1 MKKHVLTVLATLLL
15 GVLSGGAALG
25 QGDPVTFTF
34 AHPGPIRTMDAPVTW
49 FGSTHWLTNTMYDCL
64 IWRAADGNG
73 YVGQAAERWEPI
85 DETTWRFYLR
95 PGITFHNGEPLNAD
109 AVKWNID
116 RILSRPDF
124 LVHPQWL
131 FIKEVV
137 VQDATTVDIITHRPH
152 AYFEFDVSFNGC
164 QILPPGYM
172 AEVGEEEFA
181 RRPVGSGPYRLVEF
195 TPSDR
200 YVFEAWDGYWA
211 GRPEVDRIVYQV
223 IPEMG
228 SQVAALLSSQ
238 VDFIRSVPVPDRVR
252 VGEWPDLDLLTGP
265 AGFQHLLYALY
276 QTETG
281 QAGITYPGHVPVTQ
295 QKLIRQAVSRALDRE
310 LLAEVQGNARPSLL
324 RSDEFHPEH
333 RGQWAGEQ
341 AAIDFYDPELAR
353 QLIVQAG
360 YDPAAGRRPILHL
373 DSMDF
378 QQGSEKEIAEVMA
391 ALLED
396 VGFDVRLNILGLAAY
411 QEQVFNSGNYRELAL
426 ALIGGSPALTPL
438 FFSCTWETPRS
449 RPCDVAEGEWD
460 ELNARILS
468 TVDVSERLTLWDD
481 FWDFYVDEAIEI
493 TIHHIDQ
500 VMAINNMFEW
510 TPRADGW
517 MTFRDLRIR
526 R

>member
-1 MKKHVLTVLATLLL
+1 LIVL
-15 GVLSGGAALG
+15 GVTLFAATAFAQRGG
-25 QGDPVTFTF
+25 PVTFTF

-49 FGSTHWLTNTMYDCL
+49 FGSTHWLTNTLYDCL
-64 IWRAADGNG
+64 IWRSADGDG
-73 YVGQAAERWEPI
+73 YVGQSAERWEAI
-85 DETTWRFYLR
+85 DDVTWRFYLR
-95 PGITFHNGEPLNAD
+95 EGITFQNGEPLNAD

-131 FIKEVV
+131 FVKEVV
-137 VQDATTVDIITHRPH
+137 VHDETTLDIITNEPQ
-152 AYFEFDVSFNGC
+152 AYFEYDVSFNGC

-195 TPSDR
+195 TPNER
-200 YVFEAWDGYWA
+200 YVFEAWDDYWG

-228 SQVAALLSSQ
+228 SQIAALLAGQ
-238 VDFIRSVPVPDRVR
+238 IDFVRSVPVPDRNR
-252 VGEWPDLDLLTGP
+252 VSEWPDLDLLTGP
-265 AGFQHLLYALY
+265 AGVQHLLYAVY

-281 QAGITYPGHVPVTQ
+281 AVGRNYPDHVPVTKN
-295 QKLIRQAVSRALDRE
+295 KLIRQAVSRALDRE
-310 LLAEVQGNARPSLL
+310 LLADVQGNARPSLL
-324 RSDEFHPEH
+324 RTDVAFPEH
-333 RGQWAGEQ
+333 RGQWAGPQ
-341 AAIDFYDPELAR
+341 AAIDFYDPELAP

-360 YDPAAGRRPILHL
+360 YDPAAGRRPVIHL

-378 QQGSEKEIAEVMA
+378 QQGNEKEIAEVMA

-396 VGFDVRLNILGLAAY
+396 VGFDVRLNILGLSAY

-426 ALIGGSPALTPL
+426 SVIGGAPSLIPL
-438 FFSCTWETPRS
+438 FFSCEWVTPRS

-460 ELNARILS
+460 ELNKRILS
-468 TVDVSERLTLWDD
+468 TIDLEQRLELWEQ
-481 FWDFYVDEAIEI
+481 FWDFYVDEAVEI
-493 TIHHIDQ
+493 TIHFMDQ
-500 VMAINNMFEW
+500 ISAINNRFEW

-517 MTFRDLRIR
+517 MTFRDLRLR